1 MGWRYIRLAH
11 ASCGFPRNCEGSLSM
26 AHNDSEGRAMAT
38 RSYSTIGPVATHLGI
53 PRWRLAYLI
62 ERGDVPG
69 PSLQV
74 AGRRLFSNPDVER
87 IREALARR
95 AASST
100 AVGDA

>member
-1 MGWRYIRLAH
+1 
-11 ASCGFPRNCEGSLSM
+11 M
-26 AHNDSEGRAMAT
+26 AHNGSEGRAMAT
-38 RSYSTIGPVATHLGI
+38 QSYWTIGPVAAQLGI

-74 AGRRLFSNPDVER
+74 AGRRLFSDPDVER

-95 AASST
+95 SAGST
-100 AVGDA
+100 AGGDA